1 MVKVDLAGVG
11 IWSEAFSG
19 WEQFCTVIAGE
30 AVEVDTKLQSE
41 LISPRERRRAPQ
53 FVKMAVEV
61 MDEACRMAQVE
72 RESVATVFASGM
84 GDMQITDYM
93 CRTLATMPRTL
104 SPTKF
109 HNSVHNAATGYWSIA
124 TDSNAPA
131 NAVSGYEHSASVAL
145 LEGAIQA
152 VEENIPVLVAVQ
164 EAAAP
169 MPFKSVYDS
178 DHPLA
183 IAMLLAPPGTCSS
196 PICELGVG
204 ISRDT
209 PSQIQS
215 AVFLGVDLETNFAAE
230 ILGLFLAIADGRN
243 NRISLR
249 VSPSA
254 NLSIDITTAGD
265 GSRAVG

>member
-1 MVKVDLAGVG
+1 MAKVDLAGVG

-19 WEQFCTVIAGE
+19 WEQFCAVAGGA
-30 AVEVDTKLQSE
+30 AVEVDAKLQPE

-61 MDEACRMAQVE
+61 MDQACSMAQVE
-72 RESVATVFASGM
+72 RASVATVFASGM

-93 CRTLATMPRTL
+93 CRTLAAMPRTL

-124 TDSNAPA
+124 TASNAPA
-131 NAVSGYEHSASVAL
+131 NAVSGYEHSGGVAL

-152 VEENIPVLVAVQ
+152 VEEDIPVLVAVQ

-169 MPFKSVYDS
+169 KPFKSVYDS

-183 IAMLLAPPGTCSS
+183 IALLLAPQGTCSS
-196 PICELGVG
+196 PVCELGVD
-204 ISRDT
+204 ISTDA
-209 PSQIQS
+209 PSQIQAAS
-215 AVFLGVDLETNFAAE
+215 FAGVDLERNFAAE
-230 ILGLFLAIADGRN
+230 ILGLLLAIANGGN

-249 VSPSA
+249 ISPLAS
-254 NLSIDITTAGD
+254 LSINVTTAGD